1 MKLREVPSYA
11 LWPSGQLHHL
21 SSVPHPQHTLDKDA
35 RISWQTKIE
44 TAELHQHIPQT
55 ESAFFNTALRMKPA
69 FAAKQEI
76 RSAPDSF
83 KIFKLQALWLHKKCL
98 IRFAQNSQ
106 SMAQPHGA
114 FKDL

>member
-1 MKLREVPSYA
+1 MQESLGKQKLKLPS
-11 LWPSGQLHHL
+11 S
-21 SSVPHPQHTLDKDA
+21 D
-35 RISWQTKIE
+35 
-44 TAELHQHIPQT
+44 QHIPQT

-69 FAAKQEI
+69 FAAKQKI
-76 RSAPDSF
+76 RSAPDCF

-98 IRFAQNSQ
+98 IRFGQNSQ